1 MPSYTWSTRFREGQW
16 RAFRKFILEER
27 RDVDSRISTLMAE
40 IDRIGDIY
48 IGWAVDGD
56 GLRTEERVSFAV
68 TPSNSSLGK
77 LVQAYTAM
85 GGNPFDISAF
95 VGPDQNFESD
105 DTENPISSP
114 VPKGGVLHLEDITYS
129 PDSGATDG
137 DANFLKYKPSRSGGN
152 NVDDQAP
159 QIWEKIRKMRGWAT
173 QEMRY
178 KRTRI
183 EEQVIKLCDLREQLE
198 GELDDIA
205 WAMAGDLPPE
215 VGYDPERFNERLSAG
230 FVAYYFD
237 AIFRVPDPE
246 TYSVAPDDSAV
257 EGQPGSVNNN
267 NLAQYPTL
275 MTDEADEKNTAL

>member
-1 MPSYTWSTRFREGQW
+1 MPSFTWSTRFREGQW

-27 RDVDSRISTLMAE
+27 RDADSRISTIMAE
-40 IDRIGDIY
+40 IDRIGEIY
-48 IGWAVDGD
+48 IGWAVDSEGV
-56 GLRTEERVSFAV
+56 RTEERVSFAV
-68 TPSNSSLGK
+68 TPANSSLGK

-95 VGPDQNFESD
+95 VGPDQNYEQEDSV
-105 DTENPISSP
+105 SSP
-114 VPKGGVLHLEDITYS
+114 IPKGGVLHMEDMTYS
-129 PDSGATDG
+129 PDSGPTDRDG
-137 DANFLKYKPSRSGGN
+137 NFVKFKESRSGGRRI
-152 NVDDQAP
+152 DDQAP
-159 QIWEKIRKMRGWAT
+159 KIWEKIRKARGWVT

-183 EEQVIKLCDLREQLE
+183 EEQIIKLCDLREQLQE
-198 GELDDIA
+198 ELDDIA

-215 VGYDPERFNERLSAG
+215 VGYDPERFNERLSVG

-237 AIFRVPDPE
+237 AIFRVPDPD
-246 TYSVAPDDSAV
+246 TYSVTPDDTA
-257 EGQPGSVNNN
+257 EPGQPGSLNSN